1 MVKSIQPDVTVRF
14 TFVLIPRF
22 NMMALTATLEPL
34 RVANYLC
41 GRTLYEWVFVSP
53 EGGAVAASNGMMM
66 DTIPLP
72 ADDRKLDT
80 VFICGSW
87 DSEHYEHRDLFAWL
101 RRHSRMGVRL
111 GAMDIGVYILAR
123 AGLLAGYRVAVLWY
137 CIRAFIE
144 AYPDTEAEE
153 RLYIEDRNRITIAGG
168 TAGMD
173 AMLNDI
179 SERFDVQ
186 LAREVAD
193 HVLHYP
199 IRNSDNTQRNVIS
212 GRQEIMHSVVR
223 AAIHL
228 MENHVEEPLP
238 IPEISER
245 VKVNQRKL
253 ERLFHRHVGRSAI
266 GYYRVL
272 RLQHA
277 LVLLTN
283 TELSIRE
290 ISVACG
296 YSSLSHFAKSF
307 AGQYGKRP
315 RDCRDAWPLD
325 DPAPVWPGLS
335 ISLNDLRPMVNREP
349 AG

>member
-1 MVKSIQPDVTVRF
+1 MSIQARSHTTVHLV
-14 TFVLIPRF
+14 FVLISRF

-41 GRTLYEWVFVSP
+41 GRKVFEWVFVSP
-53 EGGAVAASNGMMM
+53 EGGRVVGSNGMSV
-66 DTIPLP
+66 DTIRLP
-72 ADDRKLDT
+72 ADNRKLDT
-80 VFICGSW
+80 IYVCGSW
-87 DSEHYEHRDLFAWL
+87 DSEHYEHRELFAWL
-101 RRHSRMGVRL
+101 RRHARMGVRL

-123 AGLLAGYRVAVLWY
+123 AGLLSGYRVAVLWY
-137 CIRAFIE
+137 CLRAFTE
-144 AYPDTEAEE
+144 AYPETDAEE
-153 RLYIEDRNRITIAGG
+153 CLYIIDRNRITIAGG

-179 SERFDVQ
+179 STRFDAQ
-186 LAREVAD
+186 LAGEISN
-193 HVLHYP
+193 HILHYP
-199 IRNSDNTQRNVIS
+199 VRSPDSVQRHMIND
-212 GRQEIMHSVVR
+212 RQEIMHSAVR
-223 AAIHL
+223 AAIQL
-228 MENHVEEPLP
+228 MEAHVEDPLP
-238 IPEISER
+238 IPEISNR

-253 ERLFHRHVGRSAI
+253 ERLFHLHVGRSAI
-266 GYYRVL
+266 GYYRAL

-283 TELSIRE
+283 TNLSIRE

-307 AGQYGKRP
+307 AVQYGKRP
-315 RDCRDAWPLD
+315 RDCRDAWPIN

-335 ISLNDLRPMVNREP
+335 SSLNDLRTGSNSKR